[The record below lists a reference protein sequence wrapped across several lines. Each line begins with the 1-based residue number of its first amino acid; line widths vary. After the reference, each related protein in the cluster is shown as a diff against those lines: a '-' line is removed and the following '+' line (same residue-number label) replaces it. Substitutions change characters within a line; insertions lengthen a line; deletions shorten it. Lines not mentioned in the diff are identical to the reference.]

1 MNSVFLGKEGLTS
14 TSANYLANLAK
25 EQSKVITQKLDSIR
39 FINKTV
45 ELISGS
51 EAKWLIRGWSS
62 VSSLDKDLKQLS
74 NLMAFCAWVREAIK
88 EKDALTSKVAQ
99 MTLEEYTALVNK
111 SMPVRP
117 VVPKTV
123 ETKDIIKEMSIK
135 ERNEYYTLE
144 AFAATFGQY
153 IHPEGAISC
162 AREELLQRLEE
173 PNEVSGSGRD
183 LVIYGYTNSLP
194 LNEVEHCFVSL
205 QNQYREYERRL
216 NAIKASIKEEVNKRN
231 LKSERDYATFL
242 QEYNSAISE
251 LTQEMSIYVQ
261 EQTREIANL
270 KIVIPDKLRDT
281 YEYLNS
287 LGK

>member
-1 MNSVFLGKEGLTS
+1 MNSVFLSKEGLTS

-25 EQSKVITQKLDSIR
+25 EQSKVITQKLNSIR

-45 ELISGS
+45 ELINGS
-51 EAKWLIRGWSS
+51 EAKWLTRGWSS
-62 VSSLDKDLKQLS
+62 VASLDKDLKQLS
-74 NLMAFCAWVREAIK
+74 NMMAFCAWVREAIK
-88 EKDALTSKVAQ
+88 EKDALTSEIAQ

-117 VVPKTV
+117 TISSTV

-144 AFAATFGQY
+144 AFASTFGQY
-153 IHPEGAISC
+153 IHPEGTISC
-162 AREELLQRLEE
+162 AREELLRRLEE

-231 LKSERDYATFL
+231 LKINRDYAMFL

-261 EQTREIANL
+261 EQTKEIANL